1 MPDKE
6 PAVIACGSSP
16 QNGDLQV
23 MTAEAIRYL
32 IIISSTAALIV
43 IAAVIYIITKARY
56 KKEFLEKKQELQ
68 ASQLKEIEQY
78 ESEISRLLEEINS
91 SKENRELIE
100 NLVADCEKYVGEHY
114 SGQPVVDA
122 LLAYKKKLCINS
134 GIALEISAGHLSS
147 TALSDEEYI
156 GIFGNLLDNAIEA
169 AQKTERPQVSLKS
182 IVAKG
187 QWILT
192 VRNSKPAEEAPL
204 ENNMKTTKNDS
215 SNHGLG
221 SKIVKKIVKRHKG
234 ALDYRDYGDYFEVVS
249 VIPVSDY
256 SNEVQ

>member
-1 MPDKE
+1 
-6 PAVIACGSSP
+6 
-16 QNGDLQV
+16 

-43 IAAVIYIITKARY
+43 IAAVIYIITKAKY

-68 ASQLKEIEQY
+68 ACQFREIEQY
-78 ESEISRLLEEINS
+78 ENEISRLLDEINS
-91 SKENRELIE
+91 SRENGEFLE
-100 NLVADCEKYVGEHY
+100 DLVADCEKYTGQHY

-122 LLAYKKKLCINS
+122 LLAYKQKICENS
-134 GIALEISAGHLSS
+134 GVAFEISAGHLSS
-147 TALSDEEYI
+147 TALTDEEYI

-169 AQKTERPQVSLKS
+169 AQRTESPCVRLNSS
-182 IVAKG
+182 ITAG

-192 VRNSKPAEEAPL
+192 IRNSKSADEVPL
-204 ENNMKTTKNDS
+204 ENNMATTKNDS
-215 SNHGLG
+215 RNHGLG

-234 ALDYRDYGDYFEVVS
+234 ALDYKDYGDFFEVVS